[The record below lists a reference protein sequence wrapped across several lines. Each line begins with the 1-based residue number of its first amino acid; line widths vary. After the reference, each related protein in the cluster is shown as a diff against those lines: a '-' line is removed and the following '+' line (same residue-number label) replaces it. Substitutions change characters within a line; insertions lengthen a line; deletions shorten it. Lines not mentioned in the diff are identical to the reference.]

1 VEKCTLCRHLQE
13 VGEKPAC
20 VKVCCAKARFF
31 GDIDD
36 PKSDVSKA
44 VAAAGAENVHSM
56 PDAGNHPTVR
66 YILHKKNGEWQANPP
81 KMIE

>member
-1 VEKCTLCRHLQE
+1 
-13 VGEKPAC
+13 
-20 VKVCCAKARFF
+20 
-31 GDIDD
+31 
-36 PKSDVSKA
+36 
-44 VAAAGAENVHSM
+44 M